1 MKAACISVF
10 FLLIPLIGCE
20 YSPAEKE
27 VVPTRERVIEAMR
40 KLQTVGRKSP
50 DLIKKEYRDLDR
62 SEIELNGL
70 CYVLAECVYHLFP
83 GEFKSYYIKWDDG
96 MTHWF
101 LRYRDGTI
109 LDPIGPDGKECCTP
123 EEYATARRAAFLT
136 KAPSK
141 RARILLERAGL
152 ALPAG

>member
-1 MKAACISVF
+1 MKVACISI
-10 FLLIPLIGCE
+10 FLLLTPLIGCKH
-20 YSPAEKE
+20 SPVKKE
-27 VVPTRERVIEAMR
+27 VVPTHERVVEALQ
-40 KLQTVGRKSP
+40 KLQAAGKKSP
-50 DLIKKEYRDLDR
+50 DLIKKEYRHLDR

-101 LRYRDGTI
+101 LRYADGTV
-109 LDPIGPDGKECCTP
+109 LDPIGPDGKPFCTQ

-141 RARILLERAGL
+141 RAQRLLERAGL
-152 ALPAG
+152 ALSH